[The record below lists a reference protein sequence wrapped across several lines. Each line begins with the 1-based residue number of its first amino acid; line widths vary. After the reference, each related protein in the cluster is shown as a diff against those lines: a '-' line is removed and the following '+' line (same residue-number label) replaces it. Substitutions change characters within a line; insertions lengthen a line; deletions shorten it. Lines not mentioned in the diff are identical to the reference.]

1 MRSAPGMPVE
11 GKLRV
16 TTNNS
21 DGTRTRNPQIRS
33 LIRYPLRHGV
43 LHETLVR
50 RTSRDRDQVPAL
62 LAPLAA
68 RHRLDIAVSLDL
80 HASAANDAV
89 FLLDAREHDL
99 RAGTAQDVDDGHD
112 LDFLRT
118 VRNRYEDPLRFRGSS
133 CRESI
138 CNKESI

>member
-1 MRSAPGMPVE
+1 MPVE
-11 GKLRV
+11 GNLRV

-68 RHRLDIAVSLDL
+68 RHRLHVAVGLDL
-80 HASAANDAV
+80 HASAAGDGGAV
-89 FLLDAREHDL
+89 VVLDAREHDL
-99 RAGTAQDVDDGHD
+99 RAGPAQNVDDGHD
-112 LDFLRT
+112 LDLLRA
-118 VRNRYEDPLRFRGSS
+118 VGDRYEDAFRLRSGRRS
-133 CRESI
+133 
-138 CNKESI
+138 

>member
-1 MRSAPGMPVE
+1 MPVE

-68 RHRLDIAVSLDL
+68 RHRLHVAVRLDFD
-80 HASAANDAV
+80 ASTAGDGGAV
-89 FLLDAREHDL
+89 VVLDAREHDL